1 MAKQTV
7 LFLCAETFPP
17 PYSFLENVFNRLL
30 GERGF
35 QTVWVMPSLEM
46 NGIEEIE
53 WAGSPVILI
62 PKIRPESIIDLGR
75 CYWQH
80 LQWIKRAASL
90 AVKQYGPF
98 QMFQVRDDPA
108 MAFVTWRLAIRF
120 ETPWVYQISHLKEEE
135 TMMYSRMRIYG
146 SPLKNLIKG
155 AVGLF
160 LRNFLLRRCSLV
172 FPISEQMKETLSR
185 YRIRPEAMT
194 PLPEG
199 VDTTTDSERFD
210 DEKQRI
216 REKLEL
222 GSKKIVTYVGTMSRF
237 RQLDFLLKAFK
248 LVLGQHPDTQLLM
261 VGDGRTSEDLEWLKR
276 EAERLALKKNVTMT
290 GWVPKTKVPAYIRIS
305 HLGVSPIPI
314 NQVYVNSSPI
324 KLLEYLALG
333 IPAVASDIPE
343 QRKVLEESG
352 GGKCVPWN
360 VAEFAS
366 AISSILNLT
375 ESERC
380 AIGQHGR
387 AWVQK
392 NRDFC
397 VLAEKVYEAYERML
411 STWNDERKTDRPKRE
426 YWG

>member
-46 NGIEEIE
+46 NGIEETE

-80 LQWIKRAASL
+80 LHWIKRAASL

-98 QMFQVRDDPA
+98 QMFLVRDDPA

-135 TMMYSRMRIYG
+135 TMMYSQMRIYG

-160 LRNFLLRRCSLV
+160 LRNLLLRRCDLV
-172 FPISEQMKETLSR
+172 FPISEQMMETLSR
-185 YRIRPEAMT
+185 YRVAQESMV
-194 PLPEG
+194 PLTEG
-199 VDTTTDSERFD
+199 VDASSDPKRFD
-210 DEKQRI
+210 DEAQII
-216 REKLEL
+216 RERL
-222 GSKKIVTYVGTMSRF
+222 GFGAKKIVIYVGTMSRF

-248 LVLGQHPDTQLLM
+248 LVLAQHSDAQLLM
-261 VGDGRTSEDLEWLKR
+261 VGDGRTSEDVEWLKR
-276 EAERLALKKNVTMT
+276 EAERLALKENVTVT
-290 GWVPKTKVPAYIRIS
+290 GWIPKAKIPAYIRIS
-305 HLGVSPIPI
+305 HLGVSPVPI
-314 NQVYVNSSPI
+314 NRIYVNSSPI

-343 QRKVLEESG
+343 QRKVIQESG
-352 GGKCVPWN
+352 GGMCVPWN
-360 VAEFAS
+360 VAEFADG
-366 AISSILNLT
+366 ITSILNLT
-375 ESERC
+375 QSERC
-380 AIGQHGR
+380 EMGQHGR

-392 NRDFC
+392 NRDFSI
-397 VLAEKVYEAYERML
+397 LAAKVYEAFEGML
-411 STWNDERKTDRPKRE
+411 SARNDE
-426 YWG
+426 